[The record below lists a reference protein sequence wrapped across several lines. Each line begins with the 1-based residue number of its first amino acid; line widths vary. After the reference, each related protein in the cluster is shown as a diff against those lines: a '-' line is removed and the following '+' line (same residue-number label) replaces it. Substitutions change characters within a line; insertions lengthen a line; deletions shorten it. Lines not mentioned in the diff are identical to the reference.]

1 MTGTRLKANLLALL
15 SLFGMTLL
23 YRFPPSEYSIYPSCL
38 FHRYLHVYCPGC
50 GATRA
55 LAALLHGRFTEAIH
69 YNPLFVALLP
79 LLIALFCNAY
89 WSAIVTD
96 KVRWPQVPKPVLA
109 LLIAIVVAFAV
120 ARNF

>member
-1 MTGTRLKANLLALL
+1 MTPTRLKANLVALL

-23 YRFPPSEYSIYPSCL
+23 YSFPPSDYGLYPSCL

-55 LAALLHGRFTEAIH
+55 LAALLHGRFAEAIH
-69 YNPLFVALLP
+69 YNSLFVVLLP
-79 LLIALFCNAY
+79 LLLALAFSAY
-89 WSAIVTD
+89 WSAMTKD
-96 KVRWPQVPKPVLA
+96 EVRWPQVPKPVLA
-109 LLIAIVVAFAV
+109 LLVVIVAAFGV